1 MRSTNRPGDPLIP
14 LRFGPNDRFELRAAQ
29 RCLLVDGQPVEL
41 GSRAIDVLIALAE
54 RSGRLAAKN
63 ELIEV
68 VWPGQVVEENNLTK
82 QISALRKILGA
93 DVILTIPGR
102 GYQFVAARA
111 GSTDAAKPRTPAR
124 RQTNLAQWLPPLYG
138 RQLDLASVTEAVREY
153 RAVTLV
159 GAGGIGKTRLAQAVA
174 VELQPAFP
182 DGVWLVPLEAI
193 DDPSLIAGTA
203 ARALRLPPG
212 TDPLPAAELAQALAG
227 MTALLVIDNC
237 EHLLNGVVQLVE
249 ALAAGAPDVRILA
262 TSREPLRVAAERVV
276 RLSPLEVPEPQ
287 ALGRALEYGAVQLF
301 VNRSCEID
309 RRFSLTDANVA
320 AVVELCRQL
329 DGIPLALELAAAR
342 VPLLGVEGV
351 LARLDQRFRLLTGG
365 KRAARPRHQTLAAA
379 FDWSYDMLSPAQR
392 TVFDCLGV
400 FVGDF
405 ALESAQHIAASAE
418 SDIWAVLDHL
428 GTLVDRSLVL
438 VDDSG
443 PDLRYRLFESG
454 RVYALQRL
462 TASGAERP
470 LRQRH
475 AREMADRVGAADR
488 ALLEGAPPLLRF
500 TPLVADLNNVRAAL
514 SWASG
519 PAGEV
524 TLAIELAAN
533 ALWLWRVAGAG
544 GEGARWCAA
553 LAERVDARTPP
564 AIAARFWLT
573 VSMIDRSISGPKH
586 TEALSLAIE
595 LYRRIE
601 DRYGLFW
608 ALLRRALGLCASGS
622 SDAGI
627 ALLDEAEGLLGE
639 HPAPRLSAF
648 LRSGRALAATAA
660 GNPEQSRRYLAESIA
675 LCREA
680 GDDYGV
686 IMFLA
691 NLADTD
697 YAFGD
702 IDAAVRH
709 GRELVALAR
718 ATGRESMADLGF
730 INLGAALAEAGEFTQ
745 AEQLFHEGLRLLGHN
760 APSRRWALDH
770 IALLAARRGQLA
782 DAARITGWIDQ
793 AIARDGANR
802 GPAEARSRARVERLL
817 GASVADAERA
827 QLMQAGGRLE
837 EEEVFALGLPAAV
850 SERFRPRQ

>member
-1 MRSTNRPGDPLIP
+1 LIP
-14 LRFGPNDRFELRAAQ
+14 LRFGPNDRFELRAAE
-29 RCLLVDGQPVEL
+29 RCLLVDGRPVEL

-63 ELIEV
+63 ELLEV
-68 VWPGQVVEENNLTK
+68 VWPGQVVEENNLPK

-111 GSTDAAKPRTPAR
+111 GIAADVKQPPNAR

-138 RQLDLASVTEAVREY
+138 RQFDLASVAKAIREH
-153 RAVTLV
+153 RVVTLV
-159 GAGGIGKTRLAQAVA
+159 GAGGIGKTRLAQAAA
-174 VELQPAFP
+174 VELQPTFP
-182 DGVWLVPLEAI
+182 GGVWLVPLEAL
-193 DDPSLIAGTA
+193 DDPVLIAGTA
-203 ARALRLPPG
+203 AQALRLPPG
-212 TDPLPAAELAQALAG
+212 TDPLPATELALSLAG
-227 MTALLVIDNC
+227 MNLLLVIDNC

-249 ALAAGAPDVRILA
+249 ALVVGAPGVRILA

-276 RLSPLEVPEPQ
+276 RLAPLEVPAPS

-301 VNRSCEID
+301 VNRTSEID
-309 RRFSLTDANVA
+309 RHFALTDANVA

-351 LARLDQRFRLLTGG
+351 LARLDQRFRLLMGG
-365 KRAARPRHQTLAAA
+365 KRAARARHQTLAAA
-379 FDWSYDMLSPAQR
+379 FDWSYDMLSPPQR

-400 FVGDF
+400 FVGGF
-405 ALESAQHIAASAE
+405 ALDSAQRIAASAE

-438 VDDSG
+438 LDDST

-462 TASGAERP
+462 AASGAEQA
-470 LRQRH
+470 LRHRH

-500 TPLVADLNNVRAAL
+500 APLVPDLNNVRAAL

-519 PAGEV
+519 PGGEV
-524 TLAIELAAN
+524 TLAIELAAH
-533 ALWLWRVAGAG
+533 ALWLWRVAGVG
-544 GEGARWCAA
+544 GEGARWCAS
-553 LAERVDARTPP
+553 LAGRVDERTPP
-564 AIAARFWLT
+564 TIAARFWLT
-573 VSMIDRSISGPKH
+573 VSMIDRSISGPGH
-586 TEALSLAIE
+586 TEALSLAID
-595 LYRRIE
+595 LYRQIK
-601 DRYGLFW
+601 DGYGLFW
-608 ALLRRALGLCASGS
+608 ALLRRALGLCASGNCE
-622 SDAGI
+622 AGV
-627 ALLDEAEGLLGE
+627 ALLDEAEGLLGH

-648 LRSGRALAATAA
+648 LLSGRALAATTA
-660 GNPEQSRRYLAESIA
+660 GNYEQSRRHLAASIA

-730 INLGAALAEAGEFTQ
+730 INLGAALAEADEFAE
-745 AEQLFHEGLRLLGHN
+745 AEQLFTEGLRLLGPN

-770 IALLAARRGQLA
+770 IALLAARRGSLA
-782 DAARITGWIDQ
+782 EAARITGWIDQ

-802 GPAEARSRARVERLL
+802 GPAEARSRARVETLL
-817 GASVADAERA
+817 GAALADPERA
-827 QLMQAGGRLE
+827 RLADTGARLE
-837 EEEVFALGLPAAV
+837 EDEVFALGLPAAV